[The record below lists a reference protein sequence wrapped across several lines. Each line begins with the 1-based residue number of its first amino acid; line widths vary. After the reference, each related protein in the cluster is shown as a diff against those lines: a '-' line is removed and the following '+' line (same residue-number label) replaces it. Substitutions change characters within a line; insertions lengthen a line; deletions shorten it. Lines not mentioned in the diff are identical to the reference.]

1 MKKRATTSA
10 SAGRQRLD
18 NAAGYLFISP
28 WLFGFLA
35 LTVIPIIASI
45 FLSFTNYDILSPP
58 RWVGLQ
64 NFKKMFFEDPRYWKS
79 VRATLYYALTAVPL
93 RLIVALSVAMLLNTS
108 RRGVALYRA
117 LFYVPS
123 VVGDSVA
130 VAVMWRQIFG
140 GDGLVNAF
148 LRLFGLPGKRLW
160 LADPHFAIWTL
171 ILLAAW
177 QFGSAMLI
185 FLAGLKQIPYE
196 LYESADIDGAGP
208 VRKFFSI
215 TIPQLTPI
223 IFFNLVM
230 QTING
235 LIVFTPA
242 LIITNGGPLDTTN
255 FYALY
260 LYKRGFENFQMGY
273 ASAMAWIL
281 MLVTAL
287 LTLVIFKTSSRW
299 VFYES
304 EVK

>member
-1 MKKRATTSA
+1 MKRATISTS
-10 SAGRQRLD
+10 SGQQRLD

-28 WLFGFLA
+28 WLFGFFA

-64 NFKKMFFEDPRYWKS
+64 NFRKMFFEDPRYWKS
-79 VRATLYYALTAVPL
+79 VKATLYYALTAVPL

-108 RRGVALYRA
+108 RRGVALNRA

-148 LRLFGLPGKRLW
+148 LRLLGFPGKRLW
-160 LADPHFAIWTL
+160 LADPQFAIWTL
-171 ILLAAW
+171 IFLAAW

-196 LYESADIDGAGP
+196 LYESADIDGAGA

-215 TIPQLTPI
+215 TLPQLTPI

-242 LIITNGGPLDTTN
+242 LIITNGGPLDTTK
-255 FYALY
+255 FYAHY
-260 LYKRGFENFQMGY
+260 LYKRGFENIQMGY
-273 ASAMAWIL
+273 ASAMAWVL

-287 LTLVIFKTSSRW
+287 LTLLIFKTSSRW

>member
-1 MKKRATTSA
+1 MKRATISTS
-10 SAGRQRLD
+10 SGQQRLD

-28 WLFGFLA
+28 WLFGFFA

-64 NFKKMFFEDPRYWKS
+64 NFRKMFFEDPRYWKS
-79 VRATLYYALTAVPL
+79 VKATLYYALTAVPL

-148 LRLFGLPGKRLW
+148 LRLLGFPGKRLW
-160 LADPHFAIWTL
+160 LADPQFAIWTL
-171 ILLAAW
+171 IFLAAW

-215 TIPQLTPI
+215 TLPQLTPI

-273 ASAMAWIL
+273 ASAMAWVL

-287 LTLVIFKTSSRW
+287 LTLLIFKTSSRW

>member
-1 MKKRATTSA
+1 MKRATISTS
-10 SAGRQRLD
+10 SGQQRLD

-28 WLFGFLA
+28 WLFGFFA

-64 NFKKMFFEDPRYWKS
+64 NFRKMFFEDPRYWKS
-79 VRATLYYALTAVPL
+79 VKATLYYALTAVPL

-108 RRGVALYRA
+108 RRGVALNRA

-148 LRLFGLPGKRLW
+148 LRLLGFPGKRLW
-160 LADPHFAIWTL
+160 LADPQFAIWTL
-171 ILLAAW
+171 IFLAAW

-196 LYESADIDGAGP
+196 LYESADIDGAGA

-215 TIPQLTPI
+215 TLPQLTPI

-273 ASAMAWIL
+273 ASAMAWVL

-287 LTLVIFKTSSRW
+287 LTLLIFKTSSRW